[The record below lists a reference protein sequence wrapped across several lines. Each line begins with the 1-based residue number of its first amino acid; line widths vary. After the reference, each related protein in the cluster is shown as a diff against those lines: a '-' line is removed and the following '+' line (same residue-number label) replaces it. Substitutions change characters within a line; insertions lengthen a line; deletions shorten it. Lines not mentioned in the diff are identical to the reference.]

1 MALIIRR
8 PVAPNRPGRRLEAAT
23 LILSWVVTDKPGEWS
38 HGEIIEEAADMG
50 HSRRTTANA
59 IRDLKDAGLIRA
71 VKQRNNSHR
80 LYSTEAGR
88 ACYYAKST
96 I

>member
-1 MALIIRR
+1 MGILIRR
-8 PVAPNRPGRRLEAAT
+8 PVAAGRPGRRLEAAT
-23 LILSWVVTDKPGEWS
+23 LILSWVVTDTPGEWS

-50 HSRRTTANA
+50 HSPRTTANA

-71 VKQRNNSHR
+71 VKQRNKSHR
-80 LYSTEAGR
+80 LYPTEAGR